1 MKNKNYK
8 ITRREFVKTSV
19 AATTVGFAAP
29 YIVPSSVFGADAP
42 SGRINVGCIGVGRM
56 GLGDIT
62 DIHGFKDIQI
72 VAVCDVDSK
81 RAAYAKQF
89 VEDKYAAQS
98 QSGTYKGCTSYGDYR
113 QLLERKDI
121 DAVMICTPDHWHV
134 LPAIAAAKAGKDIF
148 LQKPLSLTIEE
159 GRALSGAVKKYS
171 TVFIVGSQQRSD
183 ARFRFAC
190 ELVRNGRIGKLQTV
204 KVGFG
209 LDPGTTPQPPMPVPE
224 NLNYDMWLG
233 PAPNAAYT
241 EKRVH
246 PQEGYGRPGWLRIRD
261 YGWGMITGWGSH
273 HMDIAH
279 WGIGSEYT
287 GHVEIKGWAEFP
299 KEGLWDV
306 HGDFS
311 VEYKYANGVN
321 LICAGNSRNKQGI
334 LFEGSEGWVYVRRG
348 FIDAQPKLLLTSK
361 IGPDEI
367 HLYKSDH
374 HKGNFIQCIKSRSET
389 VAPVEV
395 AHRSCSAC
403 ILGGI
408 AMLLPRKLKW
418 NPTTEKF
425 IDDPEADRMISRPM
439 RSPWSL

>member
-1 MKNKNYK
+1 MNNKNLQ
-8 ITRREFVKTSV
+8 ITRRRFIKTSV
-19 AATTVGFAAP
+19 TASAVSFAAP
-29 YIVPSSVFGADAP
+29 YLVPSSIFGADAP
-42 SGRINVGCIGVGRM
+42 SERINIGCIGVGRM

-62 DIHGFKDIQI
+62 DIQGFKEVQI
-72 VAVCDVDSK
+72 IAVCDVDSK
-81 RAAYAKQF
+81 RADYAKKV
-89 VEDKYAAQS
+89 VEEKYAAQS
-98 QSGTYKGCTSYGDYR
+98 QAGTYKGCTSYGDYR
-113 QLLERKDI
+113 ELLQRKDI

-159 GRALSGAVKKYS
+159 GRALSDAVKKYS

-183 ARFRFAC
+183 TRFRFAC
-190 ELVRNGRIGKLQTV
+190 ELVRNGRIGKLHTV

-209 LDPGTTPQPPMPVPE
+209 LDPGTTPQPTMPVPE

-233 PAPNAAYT
+233 PAPYAAYT

-246 PQEGYGRPGWLRIRD
+246 PQKGYGRPGWLRIRD

-273 HMDIAH
+273 HIDIAH
-279 WGIGSEYT
+279 WGMGAEYT
-287 GHVEIKGWAEFP
+287 GPVEIKGWAEFP

-334 LFEGSEGWVYVRRG
+334 LFEASKGWVHVKRG
-348 FIDAQPKLLLTSK
+348 FVDAQPKSLLTSQ
-361 IGPDEI
+361 IGPDEV

-389 VAPVEV
+389 VAPAEV

-408 AMLLPRKLKW
+408 AMLLPRTLKW
-418 NPTTEKF
+418 NPKMEKF
-425 IDDPEADRMISRPM
+425 IDDAEADRMISRPI
-439 RSPWSL
+439 RSPWNL